1 MAVGQTH
8 VSAKFVSNMSI
19 TGLASLWASDT
30 IKVALITNAQTPGIN
45 DSDPR
50 WGAGGSQN
58 YSTAEVT
65 AGGNYAAGGATLA
78 GTTSTLSGAV
88 TSLNATSPITWAAN
102 AGNPTGAYWAI
113 FYDSTD
119 AGKHVFGFMDLAG
132 PVSLVTGLQ
141 ININGVS
148 SGAQPV
154 FQGTAT

>member
-1 MAVGQTH
+1 MAQGDVH
-8 VSAKFVSNMSI
+8 ISAKFVSNMSI

-30 IKVALITNAQTPGIN
+30 VKMAIITNAVTPGVN

-50 WGAGGSQN
+50 WGAGGAQN

-65 AGGNYAAGGATLA
+65 PGGNYSAGGISLA

-88 TSLNATSPITWAAN
+88 TSLNATSPISLAAN
-102 AGNPTGAYWAI
+102 AANPTGAFWGI

-119 AGKHVFGFMDLAG
+119 AGKHVFGFIDLG
-132 PVSLVTGLQ
+132 GSLSLVNGLQ
-141 ININGVS
+141 ININGAS

>member
-1 MAVGQTH
+1 MSVGQTH

-30 IKVALITNAQTPGIN
+30 IKVAFVTNTSPPAIT

-58 YSTAEVT
+58 YSTNEVT
-65 AGGNYAAGGATLA
+65 PGGNYSAGGITLS

-88 TSLNATSPITWAAN
+88 TSLNATSPITIAAN
-102 AGNPTGAYWAI
+102 ASNPTGAFWAV

-119 AGKHVFGFMDLAG
+119 AGKHVFGFMDLG
-132 PVSLVTGLQ
+132 GSTSLVPGLQ

-148 SGAQPV
+148 SGTQPI

>member
-1 MAVGQTH
+1 MAAGDVH
-8 VSAKFVSNMSI
+8 VSAKFVSNMTI

-30 IKVALITNAQTPGIN
+30 VKMGIMTNAVTPGIN

-65 AGGNYAAGGATLA
+65 PGGNYSAGGISLA

-88 TSLNATSPITWAAN
+88 TSLNCTSPISLGSN
-102 AGNPTGAYWAI
+102 ASNPTGAFWGA

-119 AGKHVFGFMDLAG
+119 AGKHVFGFIDLG
-132 PVSLVTGLQ
+132 GSLSLVNGLQ
-141 ININGVS
+141 INVNGVS
-148 SGAQPV
+148 SGTQPLL
-154 FQGTAT
+154 QGTAT

>member
-1 MAVGQTH
+1 MSVGQTH

-30 IKVALITNAQTPGIN
+30 IKMAIITNAQTPGIN

-50 WGAGGSQN
+50 WGSGGSQN

-65 AGGNYAAGGATLA
+65 PGGNYSAGGVSLA

-88 TSLNATSPITWAAN
+88 TSLNATSPITIAAN
-102 AGNPTGAYWAI
+102 VSNPTGAYWAI

-132 PVSLVTGLQ
+132 SLSLVPGLQ

-148 SGAQPV
+148 SGTQPV

>member
-1 MAVGQTH
+1 MSVGQTH

-30 IKVALITNAQTPGIN
+30 IKVAFITNAVPPTVN

-58 YSTAEVT
+58 YSSNEVT
-65 AGGNYAAGGATLA
+65 PGGNYSAGGVTLA
-78 GTTSTLSGAV
+78 GCTSTLSGAV
-88 TSLNATSPITWAAN
+88 TSLNGTSPIAVAAN
-102 AGNPTGAYWAI
+102 ASNPTGAYWAV

-119 AGKHVFGFMDLAG
+119 AGKRVFGYMDLAG
-132 PVSLVTGLQ
+132 PVSLVPGLQ
-141 ININGVS
+141 INLNGVA
-148 SGAQPV
+148 SGTQPV

>member
-1 MAVGQTH
+1 MAQGDVH
-8 VSAKFVSNMSI
+8 VSAKFVANMTL

-30 IKVALITNAQTPGIN
+30 IKMGIITNAQTPGIN

-50 WGAGGSQN
+50 WGAGGTQN

-65 AGGNYAAGGATLA
+65 PGGNYSAGGISLA

-88 TSLNATSPITWAAN
+88 TSLNATSPISLAAN
-102 AGNPTGAYWAI
+102 AANPTGAFWGI

-119 AGKHVFGFMDLAG
+119 AGKHVFGFIDLG
-132 PVSLVTGLQ
+132 GSLSLVPGLQ

-148 SGAQPV
+148 SGTQPLM
-154 FQGTAT
+154 QGTAT

>member
-1 MAVGQTH
+1 MTVGQTH
-8 VSAKFVSNMSI
+8 VSAKFVANSTI
-19 TGLASLWASDT
+19 TGLTSLWASNT
-30 IKVALITNAQTPGIN
+30 IKMAIITNAQTPAIT

-50 WGAGGSQN
+50 WGAGGVQN

-65 AGGNYAAGGATLA
+65 PGGNYSAGGVALT
-78 GTTSTLSGAV
+78 GTTSTLAGAV
-88 TSLNATSPITWAAN
+88 TSLNLTSPITIAAN
-102 AGNPTGAYWAI
+102 AANPTGAYWAI

-132 PVSLVTGLQ
+132 SLSLVPGLQ

-148 SGAQPV
+148 SGTQPL

>member
-1 MAVGQTH
+1 MSVGQTH

-19 TGLASLWASDT
+19 TGLASLWATDT
-30 IKVALITNAQTPGIN
+30 IKMAIITNAQTPGIT

-65 AGGNYAAGGATLA
+65 PGGNYSAGGVTLS

-88 TSLNATSPITWAAN
+88 TSLNATSPVTIAAN
-102 AGNPTGAYWAI
+102 ASNPTGAYWAI
-113 FYDSTD
+113 FYDSTE

-132 PVSLVTGLQ
+132 SLSLVPGLQ

>member
-8 VSAKFVSNMSI
+8 IQAKFVSNMSL
-19 TGLASLWASDT
+19 TGLTTLWAT
-30 IKVALITNAQTPGIN
+30 NVIKAGFITATTTPAVA

-50 WGAGGSQN
+50 WGAGGTQN
-58 YSTAEVT
+58 YSTNEST
-65 AGGNYAAGGATLA
+65 PGGNYAAGGVTLA

-88 TSLNATSPITWAAN
+88 TSLNCTSPITIAAN
-102 AGNPTGAYWAI
+102 AGNPTAAAWVV

-119 AGKHVFGFMDLAG
+119 AGKRVIGYMDLG
-132 PVSLVTGLQ
+132 GTVSLVPGIQ

-148 SGAQPV
+148 SGTQPV

>member
-1 MAVGQTH
+1 MAAGDVH

-30 IKVALITNAQTPGIN
+30 IKMGIITNAQTPGIT

-65 AGGNYAAGGATLA
+65 PGGNYSAGGITI
-78 GTTSTLSGAV
+78 TSPASSLSGAV
-88 TSLNATSPITWAAN
+88 TSLTATSPISLAAN
-102 AGNPTGAYWAI
+102 ASNPTGAFWGI

-119 AGKHVFGFMDLAG
+119 AGKHVFGFIDLG
-132 PVSLVTGLQ
+132 GSLSLVNGLQ
-141 ININGVS
+141 ININGAS
-148 SGAQPV
+148 SGTQTV
-154 FQGTAT
+154 MTGTAT